1 MMGTQPLDPI
11 TAKVMSDFDR
21 NLAALTFNSK
31 PVITTLT
38 MIGMKRKKT
47 VDRTNENE
55 ERARRIRHHS
65 RMPSDTAQPRGQRR
79 DATIFTHSSH
89 PSGQQPCC
97 AVVTSNTRESSC
109 PCVLSM
115 ARCCLGELLTNACLA
130 ACPCER
136 DPIVSWKV

>member
-55 ERARRIRHHS
+55 ERVGRTRHHS

-79 DATIFTHSSH
+79 DATIFAHSSL

-97 AVVTSNTRESSC
+97 AVVASKYVRI
-109 PCVLSM
+109 VLPM
-115 ARCCLGELLTNACLA
+115 RPFNGPLLPRRA
-130 ACPCER
+130 
-136 DPIVSWKV
+136 SY

>member
-47 VDRTNENE
+47 IEREHENE
-55 ERARRIRHHS
+55 GRVGRTRHHS
-65 RMPSDTAQPRGQRR
+65 RMSSDTAQPRRQRR
-79 DATIFTHSSH
+79 DATIFVHSSH
-89 PSGQQPCC
+89 PSWKEPCC
-97 AVVTSNTRESSC
+97 TIVASKYVRIVAPIRPSIG
-109 PCVLSM
+109 P
-115 ARCCLGELLTNACLA
+115 LLPGRA
-130 ACPCER
+130 
-136 DPIVSWKV
+136 SY